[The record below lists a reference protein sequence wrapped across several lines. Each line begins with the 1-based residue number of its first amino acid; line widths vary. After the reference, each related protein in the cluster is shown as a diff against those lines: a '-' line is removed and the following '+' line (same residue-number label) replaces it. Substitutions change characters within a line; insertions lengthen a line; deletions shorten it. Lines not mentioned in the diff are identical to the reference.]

1 MVERFGKSAFG
12 SQILTLP
19 LSSIV
24 PQREPTLA
32 TKRTACYKQIASSLE
47 HIGLIEPLV
56 VCEQSQGTFLLVD
69 GNTRFEILKSGGAK
83 EVACILATDD
93 ESYTYNKRVSAVP
106 PILQHYMLLRVLE
119 NGVSEERVAA
129 ALNVDIKAVRQRRDM
144 LEGICP
150 EVTRL
155 LEPHRLG
162 IRCFSA
168 IRRMKPLR
176 QIEAA
181 EHMISSSNFTL
192 PFLRAILLVTK
203 PEMLNNRDLKGR
215 LLPVHGPANAL
226 LEREHEG
233 LVRGLKAVECSF
245 GSDMLCLAVSLKY
258 LERIAKN
265 PKIKRYLEATCPETA
280 VVIWGLLKD
289 SHA

>member
-1 MVERFGKSAFG
+1 MVERLGKSAFG

-24 PQREPTLA
+24 PQREPTSVM
-32 TKRTACYKQIASSLE
+32 KRTACYRQIATSLE

-56 VCEQSQGTFLLVD
+56 VYEQSQGTFLLVD

-83 EVACILATDD
+83 EVACIIATDD
-93 ESYTYNKRVSAVP
+93 ESYTYNKRVNAVP

-119 NGVSEERVAA
+119 NGVTEERVAA
-129 ALNVDIKAVRQRRDM
+129 ALNVDVKSVRQKRDM

-155 LEPHRLG
+155 LEPHRLS
-162 IRCFSA
+162 IRCFAA

-181 EHMISSSNFTL
+181 EHMIASNNFTL

-203 PEMLNNRDLKGR
+203 PEMLNTRDLKGR
-215 LLPVHGPANAL
+215 LLSVHGPANTL

-265 PKIKRYLEATCPETA
+265 PKIKRYFEATCPETA

>member
-1 MVERFGKSAFG
+1 VEW
-12 SQILTLP
+12 L
-19 LSSIV
+19 
-24 PQREPTLA
+24 
-32 TKRTACYKQIASSLE
+32 
-47 HIGLIEPLV
+47 
-56 VCEQSQGTFLLVD
+56 D
-69 GNTRFEILKSGGAK
+69 TRFEILKSRGAK
-83 EVACILATDD
+83 EVACILARDD

-119 NGVSEERVAA
+119 NGVTEERVAA
-129 ALNVDIKAVRQRRDM
+129 ALNVDIKSVRQKRDM
-144 LEGICP
+144 LKGVCP
-150 EVTRL
+150 EVARL

-162 IRCFSA
+162 IRSFAA

-181 EHMISSSNFTL
+181 EHMITSNNFTL

-203 PEMLNNRDLKGR
+203 PDMLNKRALKGR
-215 LLPVHGPANAL
+215 LVSAHGPANDL

-233 LVRGLKAVECSF
+233 LVRGLKAVESSF

-258 LERIAKN
+258 LERMAKN
-265 PKIKRYLEATCPETA
+265 PKIEKYLEATCPETA

-289 SHA
+289 SHAAESRIA